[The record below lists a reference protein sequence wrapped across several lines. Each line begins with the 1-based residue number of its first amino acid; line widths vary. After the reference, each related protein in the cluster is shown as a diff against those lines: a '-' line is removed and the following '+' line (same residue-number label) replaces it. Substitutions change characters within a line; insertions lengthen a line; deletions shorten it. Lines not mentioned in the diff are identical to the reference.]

1 MSQQMSIPGNDK
13 KYGRKSYTA
22 VLDRG
27 LKYIEKRMTGKVRSL
42 RTPWDGLNRAGI
54 AGLEWGSMMTIG
66 ARPGAGKTMLVSQI
80 LREAHRLN
88 PDQIF
93 NILEFQFEMGDEQY
107 AARQF
112 AGEVALDYGQV
123 LSSYSALDKFA
134 FEHMKR
140 YREECEAM
148 HRSGIYR
155 DMISAPLSH
164 EDIREAI
171 LDTYQ
176 EYGSN
181 PMIVTIDH
189 SWLIKKH
196 RIDKDKFDTLYNTTE
211 MLMQLKK
218 EIPIIVLMITQLN
231 RSIDDAARK
240 IPSNIANYPT
250 SSDIFG
256 GDALMQ
262 GSDMVVVLNRPF
274 KADIRS
280 YGPYGYECKTDD
292 IFMHLIKVRNG
303 SDDNNL
309 LFLKAEFT
317 HQRMVETSAP
327 AASRPEGSTYQRY
340 SERQTRRNGSSPST
354 FTTADIGSN
363 I

>member
-1 MSQQMSIPGNDK
+1 MSLPEK
-13 KYGRKSYTA
+13 KYGRKSYIT
-22 VLDRG
+22 VLDKG
-27 LKYIEKRMTGKVRSL
+27 LKYIEKRMTGKVKSL
-42 RTPWDGLNRAGI
+42 LTPWDGLNRAGI

-66 ARPGAGKTMLVSQI
+66 ARPGAGKTMMVSQI
-80 LREAHRLN
+80 LRETHRLN
-88 PDQIF
+88 PDQPF

-112 AGEVALDYGQV
+112 AGEAALDYGVV
-123 LSSYSALDKFA
+123 LSSGRALDKFA
-134 FEHMKR
+134 YEQMKR
-140 YREECEAM
+140 YREECEYM
-148 HRSGIYR
+148 RKSGVYR
-155 DMISAPLSH
+155 DMVSSPLTH
-164 EDIREAI
+164 QEIREAVY
-171 LDTYQ
+171 DAYA

-181 PMIVTIDH
+181 PMIITLDH
-189 SWLIKKH
+189 SWLIKKD
-196 RIDKDKFDTLYNTTE
+196 RSEKDKFDTLYNTTE

-218 EIPIIVLMITQLN
+218 ELPVIVLMITQLN
-231 RSIDDAARK
+231 RSIDEAIRK
-240 IPSNIANYPT
+240 VPSNIANYPT

-262 GSDMVVVLNRPF
+262 GSDMVVVLNRPY

-309 LFLKAEFT
+309 LFLKAEFK

-327 AASRPEGSTYQRY
+327 PASRPEGNTYQRY
-340 SERQTRRNGSSPST
+340 TERTNRRATSSNETTT
-354 FTTADIGSN
+354 FNSANIGSDS
-363 I
+363 

>member
-1 MSQQMSIPGNDK
+1 MQKPEESK
-13 KYGRKSYTA
+13 KYGRKSYVT
-22 VLDRG
+22 VLDKG
-27 LKYIEKRMTGKVRSL
+27 LKYIEKRMTGKVKSL
-42 RTPWDGLNRAGI
+42 RTPWEGLNRAGI

-88 PDQIF
+88 PDQAF

-123 LSSYSALDKFA
+123 LSSDKALDRFA
-134 FEHMKR
+134 YEHMMK
-140 YREECEAM
+140 YREDCLTLRKA
-148 HRSGIYR
+148 GIFR
-155 DMISAPLSH
+155 DMISSPLTH
-164 EDIREAI
+164 EEIRDAVIE
-171 LDTYQ
+171 TFT

-181 PMIVTIDH
+181 PLIITLDH

-196 RIDKDKFDTLYNTTE
+196 RAEKDKFDTLYNTTE

-240 IPSNIANYPT
+240 TATSVSNYPT

-262 GSDMVVVLNRPF
+262 GSDMVVVLNRPY

-303 SDDNNL
+303 SDDNSL
-309 LFLKAEFT
+309 LFLKAEFV
-317 HQRMVETSAP
+317 HQRMVETSP
-327 AASRPEGSTYQRY
+327 PPASRPEGATYQRY
-340 SERQTRRNGSSPST
+340 SERTNRRNNGSDNVAVFST
-354 FTTADIGSN
+354 GNSDI
-363 I
+363 